1 MPKRSNKRKGGGR
14 RVGATERDSVT
25 AWADRVWLK
34 VELVLLLH
42 MWWLL
47 LLTMVKKGGELLAVG
62 WRMGAFCV
70 VGGEELLAAS

>member
-1 MPKRSNKRKGGGR
+1 
-14 RVGATERDSVT
+14 
-25 AWADRVWLK
+25 
-34 VELVLLLH
+34 

-70 VGGEELLAAS
+70 VSGEELLAVS